1 MVESRV
7 VLLTGCSVG
16 GIGHHLA
23 IEFAARGC
31 KVYATARNIDRLCGL
46 EVHGISLVQLDVT
59 FDDSVRSAVALV
71 LSEANRIDILV
82 NNAGLICAGPV
93 VDTDIAQVRDAFD
106 TNVLGVARVC
116 SAVTPAMIAQGK
128 GLIVNVGSVSGYV
141 ATPWV
146 GYYCAT
152 KAALHTMSDAMRMEL
167 APFGLRVVVVAPG
180 AVKSNLASHREVSLS
195 DQSPFLPAIQAIRD
209 RANFSQS
216 GNPTAPDSLAKVVV
230 PQLLA
235 RNPRSY
241 ITYGRHA
248 TMTWL
253 LYYVPMFIRDRLLS
267 RRFGTHSLAA
277 GPTCPVSHKSGSRCP

>member
-1 MVESRV
+1 MTDDRV
-7 VLLTGCSVG
+7 VLLTGCSAG

-31 KVYATARNIDRLCGL
+31 RVYASARNTERLCGL
-46 EVHGISLVQLDVT
+46 EEHGISLVQLDVT
-59 FDDSVRSAVALV
+59 SDDSVRSAVAQV
-71 LSEANRIDILV
+71 LSEASRIDILV

-93 VDTDIAQVRDAFD
+93 VDTDIALVRDAFD

-116 SAVTPAMIAQGK
+116 TAVTPSMIAQGQ
-128 GLIVNVGSVSGYV
+128 GLIVNVGSVSGYA

-180 AVKSNLASHREVSLS
+180 AVKSNLASHRDVSLS

-209 RANFSQS
+209 RATFSQS
-216 GNPTAPDSLAKVVV
+216 GNPTSPDILAKVVV

-235 RNPRSY
+235 RNPRPY

-253 LYYVPMFIRDRLLS
+253 LYYVPMFIRDSLLA
-267 RRFGTHSLAA
+267 RRFGTRSLTADA
-277 GPTCPVSHKSGSRCP
+277 TCPVTHQS